1 MVSEVIVACPTDLLV
16 EDEAGDPVLTIEDG
30 VVTTYAAGVSGAVSG
45 DKKVLALSGGP
56 YNISIFGTGTG
67 TMDVS
72 FTAYD
77 SSTGRIL
84 KQSSYQSLPLT
95 DGSYYEANLTLE
107 NTSAPSFTL
116 SEDESAEGD
125 EFPFTDVPTSAWFYD
140 SVRNVYENY
149 IMNGVSPTLF
159 QPNGTMSRAMVA
171 TVLWRLE
178 GEPEMDD
185 TSVFTDVPRGQWYTQ
200 AITWAY
206 EQGII
211 TGYGGG
217 RFGPQDNVTRQQLAA
232 MLFRYAKTMDLDGG
246 ERASLSAY
254 RDQGQVADWARE
266 AFAWA
271 VAKGHINGTS
281 PTTLSPTGTAT
292 RAQCAAILTR
302 MLAYEE
308 PDA

>member
-1 MVSEVIVACPTDLLV
+1 M
-16 EDEAGDPVLTIEDG
+16 
-30 VVTTYAAGVSGAVSG
+30 
-45 DKKVLALSGGP
+45 
-56 YNISIFGTGTG
+56 
-67 TMDVS
+67 
-72 FTAYD
+72 
-77 SSTGRIL
+77 

-116 SEDESAEGD
+116 SEDENAAGD
-125 EFPFTDVPTSAWFYD
+125 AFPFTDVPTSAWFYD

-200 AITWAY
+200 AIAWAY

-211 TGYGGG
+211 TGYGSG

>member
-1 MVSEVIVACPTDLLV
+1 M
-16 EDEAGDPVLTIEDG
+16 
-30 VVTTYAAGVSGAVSG
+30 
-45 DKKVLALSGGP
+45 
-56 YNISIFGTGTG
+56 
-67 TMDVS
+67 
-72 FTAYD
+72 
-77 SSTGRIL
+77 
-84 KQSSYQSLPLT
+84 
-95 DGSYYEANLTLE
+95 E

-116 SEDESAEGD
+116 SEDENAAGD
-125 EFPFTDVPTSAWFYD
+125 AFPFTDVPTSAWFYD

-200 AITWAY
+200 AIAWAY

-232 MLFRYAKTMDLDGG
+232 MLFRYAKTMDLDGD

-254 RDQGQVADWARE
+254 RD
-266 AFAWA
+266 
-271 VAKGHINGTS
+271 
-281 PTTLSPTGTAT
+281 
-292 RAQCAAILTR
+292 
-302 MLAYEE
+302 
-308 PDA
+308 